1 MPIRLESPAMSFFLP
16 TPSDNCSCG
25 SGHGRDLRLPS
36 RPWPLSQGTL
46 AVVRTFR
53 KSFNT
58 AALAALLLAGT
69 AFAAEPETYALDPVH
84 TRVMLAVDHA
94 GFSKAIGTVSGST
107 GTLRFDP
114 DEWSTA
120 TLRAEVPL
128 ARIDFGDAKWNE
140 AVLDDNLLDA
150 DDHPLAIFVSTRI
163 EPVDA
168 QHAAVYGDLTLRG
181 VTREVK
187 LDVTLNAHKRHP
199 LPPFRRTVGFSA
211 TAELSRAEFGI
222 DAWKSMIGD
231 RVELRIEAEATRARA
246 GDADKETAPPVPEQP
261 VPEQPAKEQQPVQ
274 EQPAL
279 EPPAPDQ
286 PPPEAIPEPTPEPIV
301 EPPIDPAEIPLE
313 VPSATPPDVPPKDPA
328 SGSTQPDPLPA
339 TDPAP

>member
-1 MPIRLESPAMSFFLP
+1 VAL
-16 TPSDNCSCG
+16 T
-25 SGHGRDLRLPS
+25 
-36 RPWPLSQGTL
+36 TL
-46 AVVRTFR
+46 LFT
-53 KSFNT
+53 T
-58 AALAALLLAGT
+58 AA
-69 AFAAEPETYALDPVH
+69 AAEPQAYALDPVH

-94 GFSKAIGTVSGST
+94 GFSKALGTVSGST
-107 GTLRFDP
+107 GMLRFDP
-114 DEWSTA
+114 DDWTTA

-140 AVLDDNLLDA
+140 AVLGNNLLDA
-150 DDHPLAIFVSTRI
+150 DDHPLATFVSTRI

-199 LPPFRRTVGFSA
+199 MPPFRRTVGFSA
-211 TAELSRAEFGI
+211 TTELSRADFGI
-222 DAWKSMIGD
+222 DAWKAVIGD
-231 RVELRIEAEATRARA
+231 RIELRIEAEATRARA

-261 VPEQPAKEQQPVQ
+261 VPEQPAQEQQPVQ

-286 PPPEAIPEPTPEPIV
+286 PPPEAIPEPTTEPVI
-301 EPPIDPAEIPLE
+301 EPPTDPAEIPLE
-313 VPSATPPDVPPKDPA
+313 VPPEDPV
-328 SGSTQPDPLPA
+328 SGSTQADPPPA
-339 TDPAP
+339 TDPTP